1 MFYLTAHR
9 AQLCCRS
16 SFTVKATS
24 LGIVQ
29 LPVNTNIESA
39 SHMAATQAFRHG
51 QDDPLKFKLSIRM
64 GKKGDL
70 SDFES
75 DVVVCAS

>member
-1 MFYLTAHR
+1 
-9 AQLCCRS
+9 
-16 SFTVKATS
+16 
-24 LGIVQ
+24 
-29 LPVNTNIESA
+29 
-39 SHMAATQAFRHG
+39 MAATQAFRHG
-51 QDDPLKFKLSIRM
+51 QDDPLKFKLSISM